1 MYICISLRFSDGE
14 VLPYRQPYCTDIPR
28 ASPPVTN
35 AALSTAFQADQHL
48 STDWSDMPTPTSRY
62 SLPAGHLLLLST
74 LLRFG
79 FYDNIDNRDNGLIVN
94 SMLSVDNNKNNFY
107 QPKGWL
113 PLEIF

>member
-1 MYICISLRFSDGE
+1 MARYCLTGSYIALTF
-14 VLPYRQPYCTDIPR
+14 PR